1 MRKIILALIF
11 LSVIVFVS
19 TGCSCNCGDKE
30 TLKGM
35 VVVIGNDPFTK
46 PALKLDDGTIFI
58 IEGSEEI
65 VSELLNNQGVK
76 YAVTLGTFRDGPDG
90 KILVVEQAEKLDNE
104 KGIK

>member
-1 MRKIILALIF
+1 MRRIIFTLLFAFIFVLIN
-11 LSVIVFVS
+11 
-19 TGCSCNCGDKE
+19 TGCSCNCGEKE

-35 VVVIGNDPFTK
+35 VVVVGNEPFTK